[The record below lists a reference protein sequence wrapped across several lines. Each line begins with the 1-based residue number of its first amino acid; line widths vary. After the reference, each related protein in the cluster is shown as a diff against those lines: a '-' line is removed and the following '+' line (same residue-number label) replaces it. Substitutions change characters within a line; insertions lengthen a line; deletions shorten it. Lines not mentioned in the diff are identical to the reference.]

1 MSEILA
7 FYMKPFTHE
16 KGEPL
21 DGVGLD
27 LGPQIKLGEGD
38 KIMPLGS
45 WLEEQEGFL
54 AFRCDDQLQSNYEAK
69 EPPCLENLGHV

>member
-27 LGPQIKLGEGD
+27 RGP
-38 KIMPLGS
+38 
-45 WLEEQEGFL
+45 
-54 AFRCDDQLQSNYEAK
+54 
-69 EPPCLENLGHV
+69 